1 MSAQRAGVL
10 NLAIVAHVDAGKT
23 SLTERLL
30 FECGAIGEIG
40 SVDAGTT
47 QMDSNE
53 IERARGITI
62 RSGVVAFQDAG
73 RQYNLVDT
81 PGHAD
86 FVAEVERALLA
97 VDAVILVIAAPERVQ
112 PQTRALH
119 RVVARLRLPVVV
131 FVNKIDSVGAAGL
144 ELLDELTVKL
154 GLSPVAMG
162 TLANQGTRAAEFTE
176 TGDAGLRRHWAE
188 RLAEQDEEIL
198 EQLVGDRQPGDEPL
212 FKALREQTAA
222 ARVQPVVFGSSLT
235 GAGIDAL
242 RSVLRQV
249 LEPSPGSDELSARVF
264 AIEID
269 ERKEATALVR
279 CYGGSLAERQQVTV
293 QRLDGTSFRARIR
306 HLAVVTPGAAVT
318 SRPEVRKNLAAGH
331 IARVRGVALGVG
343 DQLGSGEIPAR
354 HGHFPAPALQVAVRP
369 EDPLKAPALRAA
381 LLKLADQDPL
391 LGTELGPDGESIV
404 HLYGDVQQEVLQ
416 ETLFQDFGLE
426 ARFDEPEIVHTE
438 RPVGVGSAVE
448 MIGNG
453 FLATVGLRVAPGVGF
468 TYRREVELGAM
479 PVSFHDAV
487 EESAESALRQGR
499 HGWRVTDVEVTL
511 THCGYWARP
520 YSAAADF
527 RDATPHVL
535 MRALAVA
542 ETKVYEPMHR
552 FWIELEEEYLGAV
565 TQYLGRHEGEVEQC
579 RQVAD
584 LWLLEGRIP
593 LRTLAA
599 VRRRLMSLT
608 NGRVLL
614 TSLADG
620 DKEVRREPPPQ
631 RPRTDGNPFDRDEY
645 LRFLA
650 HR

>member
-1 MSAQRAGVL
+1 MSFLCADVL
-10 NLAIVAHVDAGKT
+10 NLAIIAHVDAGKT

-30 FECGAIGEIG
+30 FECGAISEIG
-40 SVDAGTT
+40 SVDDGTT
-47 QMDSNE
+47 RTDSNE

-62 RSGVVAFQDAG
+62 RSGVVSFQDG
-73 RQYNLVDT
+73 DRQYNLVDT

-86 FVAEVERALLA
+86 FVAEVERALMA
-97 VDAVILVIAAPERVQ
+97 VDAVILVIAAPEGVQ

-119 RVVARLRLPVVV
+119 RVVARLRLPTVV
-131 FVNKIDSVGAAGL
+131 FVNKIDSVGAAGF
-144 ELLDELTVKL
+144 ELMKELSAKL
-154 GLSPVAMG
+154 GLTPVAMG
-162 TLANQGTRAAEFTE
+162 ALANQGTREAEFTE
-176 TGDAGLRRHWAE
+176 IRDAGLRRHWAE
-188 RLAEQDEEIL
+188 RLAEHDEVIL
-198 EQLVGDRQPGDEPL
+198 EQFVGDRQPSDEQL
-212 FKALREQTAA
+212 LKALREQAGA
-222 ARVQPVVFGSSLT
+222 GSVQPVVFGSSLT

-249 LEPSPGSDELSARVF
+249 LEPSPGSAELSARVF
-264 AIEID
+264 AIELD
-269 ERKEATALVR
+269 ERREVTALVR
-279 CYGGSLAERQQVTV
+279 CYGGSLADRQQVTV
-293 QRLDGTSFRARIR
+293 QRLDGTSFRARVR
-306 HLAVVTPGAAVT
+306 GLTVVAPRSDT
-318 SRPEVRKNLAAGH
+318 RRNLTVGH
-331 IARVRGVALGVG
+331 IARLRGVPLGVG
-343 DQLGSGEIPAR
+343 DRLGTGEIPAR
-354 HGHFPAPALQVAVRP
+354 HGQFPAPALQVAVRP
-369 EDPLKAPALRAA
+369 DDPLKAPALRAA

-391 LGTELGPDGESIV
+391 LRAELGPDGESIV

-416 ETLFQDFGLE
+416 ETLSQDFGLE
-426 ARFDEPEIVHTE
+426 ARFDEPEIVHVE

-499 HGWRVTDVEVTL
+499 HGWRVIDIEVTL

-535 MRALAVA
+535 MRALAGA
-542 ETKVYEPMHR
+542 ETRVYEPMHR
-552 FWIELEEEYLGAV
+552 FWIELEEEYLGTV
-565 TQYLGRHEGEVEQC
+565 TRHLRRHEGEVEQYG
-579 RQVAD
+579 QAVD
-584 LWLLEGRIP
+584 LWLIEGRIP
-593 LRTLAA
+593 LRTLAT
-599 VRRRLMSLT
+599 VRRQLMSLT
-608 NGRVLL
+608 NGRMLL

-620 DKEVRREPPPQ
+620 DKEARREPPPM

-645 LRFLA
+645 MRFLA